1 MSISYQSSDPSV
13 QAQAL
18 KWQTLVLRELDTPI
32 ITPGSGS
39 GGFLTVTPNINVQQ
53 TVDNLA
59 GSSRPV
65 CYVIRAAGGVNAATA
80 VAVSGSTITPTFGSA
95 VLTGDSI
102 VVHYVISE

>member
-1 MSISYQSSDPSV
+1 MSISYQSSDPVV
-13 QAQAL
+13 QGQAL
-18 KWQTLVLRELDTPI
+18 KWQTLVLRELDTQI
-32 ITPGSGS
+32 VTDFATATPD
-39 GGFLTVTPNINVQQ
+39 IDVQQ
-53 TVDNLA
+53 NVDNVA

-65 CYVIRAAGGVNAATA
+65 CYVIRATGGGVDAAIS

>member
-1 MSISYQSSDPSV
+1 MSISYQSSDPAV

-18 KWQTLVLRELDTPI
+18 KWQTLVLRENDKQIVTDFLSTTPD
-32 ITPGSGS
+32 
-39 GGFLTVTPNINVQQ
+39 INVQQ
-53 TVDNLA
+53 PVDSLA
-59 GSSRPV
+59 GSSLPV